1 MKLILFSLF
10 DFRNEFKNV
19 YSRVL
24 FSNFQMKLLEFFF
37 LLLNS
42 VTRKVSSFLISCN
55 KRISSVFFAQIEY

>member
-24 FSNFQMKLLEFFF
+24 FSNFQMKLLEFLF

-42 VTRKVSSFLISCN
+42 VTRKVSFFLISCN
-55 KRISSVFFAQIEY
+55 KRISSVFFAQIE

>member
-24 FSNFQMKLLEFFF
+24 FSNFQMKLLEFLF

-55 KRISSVFFAQIEY
+55 KRISSVFFAQIE

>member
-55 KRISSVFFAQIEY
+55 KRISSVFFAQIE